1 VNYLLCLTVF
11 YDKLTFGVNSF
22 SKVFIVKKI
31 LLSVLCVTFLAGCSA
46 LRFLGKD
53 KAGTKAPDPRAVD
66 LFVDG
71 VVFELNQNI
80 PGALLSYQEAL
91 LFDST
96 SSPIYTALGRDY
108 WLMGKNE
115 SAVRMLS
122 RAVAL
127 DPKNI
132 EALELLSQS
141 HLRNGEWDQAET
153 ILHRILEVEP
163 GRVDVLH
170 DLAVIYAE
178 TNHPEK
184 SNALFEDIR
193 RTGPIPDARLA
204 FTLGELYAKLDQP
217 QKAGY
222 FFRRGI
228 EADPNSGYGYWGL
241 GASFEALG
249 DTTAAEEQYLK
260 AHSREPN
267 LPQAKESLSN
277 LYVFRKDWDKAVALW
292 REAVDRDST
301 DLVARL
307 ELADVF
313 EAKGDTAAAI
323 AFLDETNKR
332 MPDQWQGPFNLGRM
346 YLDGDHWDKARE
358 CFQRVIA
365 LDRESQRGWL
375 FLGITYASMDS
386 LDQAVPCM
394 DTAIRIAPQEP
405 LSYLYLGTTLDRL
418 KRPLEA
424 VPPLEKAIELRPG
437 WTAPINALASIYEGM
452 KRYELSD
459 SLFERGIK
467 IAPDD
472 SQLLNNYGY
481 SLSERGIRL
490 DEAMRMAQKALVK
503 DPDNGAYLDTAGW
516 IYYRLGDFQKALE
529 YILKAAATHPANAVV
544 IEHLGDVYDKLG
556 DKVKAAEAWERAV
569 KIDPNSA
576 SLLEKLNRK

>member
-1 VNYLLCLTVF
+1 M
-11 YDKLTFGVNSF
+11 
-22 SKVFIVKKI
+22 
-31 LLSVLCVTFLAGCSA
+31 
-46 LRFLGKD
+46 
-53 KAGTKAPDPRAVD
+53 
-66 LFVDG
+66 
-71 VVFELNQNI
+71 
-80 PGALLSYQEAL
+80 LSYQEAL

-108 WLMGKNE
+108 WLMGKND

-141 HLRNGEWDQAET
+141 HLREGEWNQAEV
-153 ILHRILEVEP
+153 ILLRILEIVP

-178 TNHPEK
+178 TNRSEK
-184 SNALFEDIR
+184 ANALFENIR

-204 FTLGELYAKLDQP
+204 FTLGELYAKLGQP

-228 EADPNSGYGYWGL
+228 EADPYSGFGYWGL

-249 DTTAAEEQYLK
+249 DTAAAEEQYLK
-260 AHSREPN
+260 AYSREPN

-277 LYVFRKDWDKAVALW
+277 RYISQKEWDKAISLW

-313 EAKGDTAAAI
+313 EAKGDTASATALLEE
-323 AFLDETNKR
+323 ANRR

-346 YLDGDHWDKARE
+346 YLDGDRSDKARE

-386 LDQAVPCM
+386 LNQAVSCM
-394 DTAIRIAPQEP
+394 DTAIRLAPQEP

-418 KRPLEA
+418 KRPIEA
-424 VPPLEKAIELRPG
+424 IPPLEKAIELRPG

-452 KRYELSD
+452 KRFELSD
-459 SLFERGIK
+459 SLFEEGIK
-467 IAPDD
+467 ITPDD

-481 SLSERGIRL
+481 SLSDRGLRL
-490 DEAMRMAQKALVK
+490 NDALQMAQKALAK
-503 DPDNGAYLDTAGW
+503 EPDNGAYLDTMGW
-516 IYYRLGDFQKALE
+516 IYYRLGDYPKALE
-529 YILKAAATHPANAVV
+529 FILKASEIHAANAVV

-556 DKVKAAEAWERAV
+556 DKSKAAEAWERAA
-569 KIDPNSA
+569 KIAPENA
-576 SLLEKLNRK
+576 SLLNKLNRQ